1 MTDTAAQKA
10 AALPAFRSQVLPV
23 VVIDDAS
30 HAVELARALWAGGID
45 AIEVTLRSDAALAA
59 IERIARYVPEVV
71 VGAGTV
77 LSAQQLHQARDAG
90 ARFALSPGC
99 TPALLDAAL
108 SAQLPFVPGVATPSE
123 AMFAAAAG
131 FGLLKFFP
139 AESLGGPDTLRAWAG
154 PLPHLRW
161 CPTGGITA
169 ARLADYLAL
178 PTVAMVGGSWLTP
191 RSALLA
197 KDWGAITALA
207 RDAVQRSATGAATPQ
222 P

>member
-1 MTDTAAQKA
+1 MTDIAAQKA
-10 AALPAFRSQVLPV
+10 ATLPAFRTRVLPV
-23 VVIDDAS
+23 VVVDDAD
-30 HAVELARALWAGGID
+30 HAVDLARALWAGGID

-59 IERIARYVPEVV
+59 IERIARHAPEVV

-99 TPALLDAAL
+99 TPALLQAAL
-108 SAQLPFVPGVATPSE
+108 SARLPFVPGVATPSE
-123 AMFAAAAG
+123 AMRAAEAG
-131 FGLLKFFP
+131 YSLLKFFP

-169 ARLADYLAL
+169 ARVADYLAL

-191 RSALLA
+191 RSALQA

-207 RDAVQRSATGAATPQ
+207 RDAVQRSATGAAAPQ